1 MGMARV
7 GEIADALRAGG
18 RPGATPAAVVQ
29 DGGTARMRSHVT
41 TLDRLA
47 GDVARLGLGSPAV
60 IVVGDVVAL
69 AAAAAGADGVIATA
83 AAALSG

>member
-1 MGMARV
+1 
-7 GEIADALRAGG
+7 
-18 RPGATPAAVVQ
+18 
-29 DGGTARMRSHVT
+29 MRSHVT